1 MLSAIDLDDEPF
13 FEADEIE
20 NVAFELRLAA
30 KLEVRELSGSQQPP
44 HRGFGVGRS
53 VTHLFCEDAQTLL
66 GRRMVRHARLTPHPA
81 RLRRST
87 LSRKG
92 RG

>member
-1 MLSAIDLDDEPF
+1 MPVARDIESKFRECVASDRIAGGRCMLTAIDLDDEPF

-20 NVAFELRLAA
+20 NVAFERRLAA

-53 VTHLFCEDAQTLL
+53 VTHLFCEDA
-66 GRRMVRHARLTPHPA
+66 
-81 RLRRST
+81 
-87 LSRKG
+87 
-92 RG
+92 